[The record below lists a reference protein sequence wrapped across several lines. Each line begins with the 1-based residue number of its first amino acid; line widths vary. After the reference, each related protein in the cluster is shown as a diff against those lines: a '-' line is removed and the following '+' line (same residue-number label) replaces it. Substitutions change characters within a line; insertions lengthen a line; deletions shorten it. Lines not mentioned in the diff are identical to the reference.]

1 MSAVFTP
8 SDADQRRDAETADL
22 FRQAAMLK
30 GTERQRHIQAA
41 VELNLPLAGAI
52 ASRYARLGCEPADL
66 AQVAALG
73 LVKAATRFDPT
84 LGVPFGAFAAP
95 TIRGEVLRH
104 LRDLSSPIRASRPLE
119 ERRLKVVAAGPRLT
133 QELGREPTVGDLAA
147 YLGLSETDVLE
158 ARAAGERRWTTSL
171 DAPRR
176 TDGEDSLAE
185 LCGAEDADLG
195 RVEWSVALSQVLH
208 ELDPAS
214 KRLLHLRFVDEL
226 TQTQI
231 AGLLGVS
238 QIQVSRLLRRLMGQL
253 RAVIA
258 A

>member
-8 SDADQRRDAETADL
+8 SDADERRDAETADL

-147 YLGLSETDVLE
+147 FLGLSETDVLE

-176 TDGEDSLAE
+176 TDSEDSLAE

-195 RVEWSVALSQVLH
+195 RVEWSVALSQVLQD
-208 ELDPAS
+208 LDPAS